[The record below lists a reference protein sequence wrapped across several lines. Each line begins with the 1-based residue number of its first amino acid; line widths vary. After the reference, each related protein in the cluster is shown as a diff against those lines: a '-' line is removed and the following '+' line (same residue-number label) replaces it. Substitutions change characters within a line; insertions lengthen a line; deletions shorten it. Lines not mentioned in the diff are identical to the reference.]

1 MSLDHPRTAVI
12 TGAGSGI
19 GRALALRLAGMNYRV
34 GIVDI
39 DPEAAE
45 ETLRLVERAGGE
57 GEAFQCDVC
66 DFSMVR
72 AMAGHF
78 FDAWGE
84 VGLLVNNAGIGGGG
98 YVGETSIEDWEKVL
112 KTNLMGVVHGCT
124 AFIPR
129 MKTQRRGH
137 IVNTAS
143 TAGLV
148 PVMGFAPYSTSKVA
162 VVALSEILLVE
173 LAPFGI
179 GVTVL
184 CPSTVRTNIMDNSL
198 KVISAEGYEALDWG
212 KELIE
217 TGMERSKITCGDVA
231 RMLIE
236 GVAGDR
242 LFVVTNGPSRSNW
255 RNYRLFPEKY
265 FKLLAFLHRKGLA
278 RRLMMS
284 MARKGNV

>member
-1 MSLDHPRTAVI
+1 MSLDHAKTAVI

-19 GRALALRLAGMNYRV
+19 GRAIALGLAEMGYRV

-39 DPEAAE
+39 DPEAGG
-45 ETLRLVERAGGE
+45 ETLGLVESTGGR

-66 DFSMVR
+66 DFDEVR
-72 AMAGHF
+72 TMADHF
-78 FDAWGE
+78 LDSWGE

-98 YVGETSIEDWEKVL
+98 YVGEISVEDWEKVL
-112 KTNLMGVVHGCT
+112 DTNLMGVVHGCT
-124 AFIPR
+124 AFVPR
-129 MKTQRRGH
+129 LKAQGRGH

-148 PVMGFAPYSTSKVA
+148 PATGFAPYSASKVA

-198 KVISAEGYEALDWG
+198 KVLRAEGYEALDWG
-212 KELIE
+212 IELIN
-217 TGMERSKITCGDVA
+217 TGMERSKVTCEDVA
-231 RMLIE
+231 RMLLE
-236 GVAGDR
+236 GVEKDR
-242 LFVVTNGPSRSNW
+242 LFVVTNRPALANW
-255 RNYRLFPEKY
+255 RYYRLAPERY
-265 FKLLAFLHRKGLA
+265 FRLLAFLHRKGLLM
-278 RRLMMS
+278 RFMMS
-284 MARKGNV
+284 VARKGNI

>member
-1 MSLDHPRTAVI
+1 
-12 TGAGSGI
+12 
-19 GRALALRLAGMNYRV
+19 
-34 GIVDI
+34 
-39 DPEAAE
+39 
-45 ETLRLVERAGGE
+45 
-57 GEAFQCDVC
+57 
-66 DFSMVR
+66 
-72 AMAGHF
+72 MADHF

-98 YVGETSIEDWEKVL
+98 YVGETFIEDWEKVVG
-112 KTNLMGVVHGCT
+112 TNFLGVVRGCT

-129 MKTQRRGH
+129 MKMQGRGH

-173 LAPFGI
+173 LAPYNI

-198 KVISAEGYEALDWG
+198 KVISAEGYEALEWG
-212 KELIE
+212 IELIE
-217 TGMERSKITCGDVA
+217 TGMARAKITTEDVA

-236 GVAGDR
+236 GVEKDR
-242 LFVVTNGPSRSNW
+242 LFVVTNGPARSNW
-255 RNYRLFPEKY
+255 RNYRVSPERY
-265 FKLLAFLHRKGLA
+265 FRLMAFMHRKGLA
-278 RRLMMS
+278 RRFMMS
-284 MARKGNV
+284 MARKGNI

>member
-1 MSLDHPRTAVI
+1 MSLDHAKTAVI

-19 GRALALRLAGMNYRV
+19 GRAIALGLAEMGYRV

-39 DPEAAE
+39 DPEAAG
-45 ETLRLVERAGGE
+45 ETLGLVEGACGR

-66 DFSMVR
+66 DFDAVR
-72 AMAGHF
+72 AMADHF

-84 VGLLVNNAGIGGGG
+84 VGMLVNNAGIGGGG
-98 YVGETSIEDWEKVL
+98 YVGEISVEDWEKVL
-112 KTNLMGVVHGCT
+112 DTDVMGVVHGCT
-124 AFIPR
+124 AFVPR
-129 MKTQRRGH
+129 LKAQGRGH

-148 PVMGFAPYSTSKVA
+148 PAMGFAPYSASKAA

-198 KVISAEGYEALDWG
+198 KVLTAEGHEALDWG
-212 KELIE
+212 KELIN
-217 TGMERSKITCGDVA
+217 TGMERSKVTCEDVA
-231 RMLIE
+231 RMLLE
-236 GVAGDR
+236 GVEKDR
-242 LFVVTNGPSRSNW
+242 LFVVTNRPALANW
-255 RNYRLFPEKY
+255 RDYRLAPERY
-265 FKLLAFLHRKGLA
+265 FKLLAFLHRKGLLM
-278 RRLMMS
+278 RFMMS
-284 MARKGNV
+284 VARKGNI